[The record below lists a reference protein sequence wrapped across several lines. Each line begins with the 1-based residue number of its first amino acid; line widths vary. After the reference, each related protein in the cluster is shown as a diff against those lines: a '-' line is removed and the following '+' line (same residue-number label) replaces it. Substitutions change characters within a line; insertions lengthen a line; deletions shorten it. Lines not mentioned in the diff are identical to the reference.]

1 MQKSLRIQTA
11 KDSLKE
17 IKQGFYTNPI
27 TQNRVEIVDEAF
39 FSQHNTV
46 FWETDKLQTLL
57 NKFSQDDKYETVFE
71 VINCSTIQAII
82 QLSENNTEKIGILN
96 FASAKNPGGGVL
108 SGASAQ
114 EESLARSS
122 GLYDCLLKAPEYYE
136 IHRSDFFE
144 ANGKTHK
151 KTALYTDNMI
161 YSPQV
166 PFFKNDKGEY
176 FDAPICVDVVTTPAV
191 NAGVVQRQ
199 ENRTNIDAIDA
210 ILLLRMEKMLALF
223 AKHQCVDLVL
233 GAWGCGVFQNKP
245 KDIADLFSKCLKRKF
260 KNTFRKIIFA
270 IYDKDDNV
278 LLPFKSH
285 FG

>member
-11 KDSLKE
+11 KDTLQE
-17 IKQGFYTNPI
+17 IKQGFYINPI
-27 TQNRVEIVDEAF
+27 TQNRVEIADDAF
-39 FSQHNTV
+39 VSQHNTI
-46 FWETDKLQTLL
+46 FWETDKLQALL
-57 NKFSQDDKYETVFE
+57 DKFSQNNKYSTTFE
-71 VINCSTIQAII
+71 VTNCSTIDAII
-82 QLSENNTEKIGILN
+82 QLSKDNTEKIGILN

-122 GLYDCLLKAPEYYE
+122 GLYDCLLKAPKYYQ
-136 IHRSDFFE
+136 IHKAESFE
-144 ANGKTHK
+144 ANGEMHK

-161 YSPQV
+161 YSPKV

-176 FDAPICVDVVTTPAV
+176 FDMPICVDVVTSPAV

-199 ENRTNIDAIDA
+199 ENRKNIDVIDA
-210 ILLLRMEKMLALF
+210 TLLLRMEKMLALF
-223 AKHQCVDLVL
+223 AKNECMDLVL

-245 KDIADLFSKCLKRKF
+245 KDIANLFSQCLKGKF

-278 LLPFKSH
+278 LLPFRNH
-285 FG
+285 F